1 MSPAPPPKPPDRHY
15 DFGKMNQVFAWS
27 SAALFVITVLMVFF
41 DYRQPWKR
49 FQSEFRD
56 LERQK
61 LAKEAESER
70 QRINQQEVT
79 QLRSDIGAEE
89 QVLAQHKQEI
99 AKLDKDL
106 AGFKAKVYAA
116 DASYR
121 QTKSLLDT
129 ARFHY
134 EEATQLGDA
143 SRIAKAKKEV
153 DELAATLR
161 EQKKTL
167 EEFSGQR
174 DRVAAELAAGQ
185 AKHKESEDK
194 LAALQK
200 GVDTAEKRIATLSKN
215 IDYFLLNAPLMDFLQ
230 PSLKVEQV
238 MLPGLYHDIN
248 FTKIDRVDRCMTCH
262 VATRRAGFDGADW
275 KEPLRS
281 HPRLDLFVG
290 DTSPHPYGRFGCTI
304 CHGGLDRATE
314 FSRAGHSPSSAAQQ
328 AEWQKTYGWQ
338 AQQFLDTPIMPAG
351 MAYAG
356 CVSCHAGAVWT
367 PQGEVQETGRELV
380 THLGC
385 YGCHKIDLPAYEGL
399 RKAGPSLR
407 RIAGKTSEAW
417 AYKWVE
423 APRDFHPTTWMPH
436 FFFQENIQG
445 DLNKERQRAEI
456 RAAVS
461 YLWDKSE
468 KPTYAAAPAG
478 DAASGKHLFETVGCT
493 GCHLLDGAAKRDD
506 YFPQINRM
514 HGPNLIRTGSKV
526 SSGWLYAWVKNPKQY
541 FPDTNMPNLRL
552 TDQEAADVVAYLM
565 SSRDPAYENLTLPGV
580 DGKVRDDLV
589 TGYLQA
595 TDTIEQSAA
604 KLAAMPEAERDVF
617 LGQATI
623 AKYGCYGCHD
633 IQGFE
638 TAKPIGTELSEEGS
652 KPLHLFDFGHVHD
665 VPLTRPDWIR
675 TKLLRPRVW
684 DEGKEL
690 VKDYGE
696 LYKMPNFGMSEREA
710 NAVLTNVLG
719 FTKESVVTARRA
731 AQRPSDAQLAD
742 GRKLVTRFNCQGCH
756 LIEGEGQA
764 IKTSI
769 TDPGLLPPN
778 LAAEGSRVQSGWLF
792 AFLHDPSRV
801 RLRPWLTA
809 RMPTFGFT
817 DEQLNTLVAYFAAR
831 DRTEPFLSEPQQG
844 AGREVAVGQVVFG
857 MLQCA
862 KCHPAGPDA
871 AKSAGGSAGDLAPSL
886 LLAHDRLRHDW
897 VPLWIRDPQSFIPG
911 TRMPSFFPSDG
922 KGHYQSPLSAQTLTS
937 PAVAAQR
944 SALLAQFADEAEM
957 DAYLRD
963 PDKVTQALRDYV
975 WSLGTPARSATAP

>member
-1 MSPAPPPKPPDRHY
+1 
-15 DFGKMNQVFAWS
+15 
-27 SAALFVITVLMVFF
+27 
-41 DYRQPWKR
+41 
-49 FQSEFRD
+49 
-56 LERQK
+56 
-61 LAKEAESER
+61 
-70 QRINQQEVT
+70 
-79 QLRSDIGAEE
+79 
-89 QVLAQHKQEI
+89 
-99 AKLDKDL
+99 
-106 AGFKAKVYAA
+106 
-116 DASYR
+116 
-121 QTKSLLDT
+121 
-129 ARFHY
+129 
-134 EEATQLGDA
+134 
-143 SRIAKAKKEV
+143 
-153 DELAATLR
+153 
-161 EQKKTL
+161 
-167 EEFSGQR
+167 
-174 DRVAAELAAGQ
+174 
-185 AKHKESEDK
+185 
-194 LAALQK
+194 
-200 GVDTAEKRIATLSKN
+200 
-215 IDYFLLNAPLMDFLQ
+215 
-230 PSLKVEQV
+230 
-238 MLPGLYHDIN
+238 
-248 FTKIDRVDRCMTCH
+248 
-262 VATRRAGFDGADW
+262 
-275 KEPLRS
+275 
-281 HPRLDLFVG
+281 
-290 DTSPHPYGRFGCTI
+290 
-304 CHGGLDRATE
+304 
-314 FSRAGHSPSSAAQQ
+314 
-328 AEWQKTYGWQ
+328 
-338 AQQFLDTPIMPAG
+338 
-351 MAYAG
+351 
-356 CVSCHAGAVWT
+356 
-367 PQGEVQETGRELV
+367 VQETGRELV

-399 RKAGPSLR
+399 RRPGPSLR
-407 RIAGKTSEAW
+407 RIAGKTNEAW

-456 RAAVS
+456 RAAVA

-468 KPTYAAAPAG
+468 KPAYPEAPAG
-478 DAASGKHLFETVGCT
+478 DAAAGKQLFETVGCT
-493 GCHLLDGAAKRDD
+493 GCHLLDGNAKRDD

-526 SSGWLYAWVKNPKQY
+526 SSGWLYAWVKDPKQY

-552 TDQEAADVVAYLM
+552 SDEEAADIVAYLM
-565 SSRDPAYENLTLPGV
+565 SSRDPAYENLAVPAV

-595 TDTIEQSAA
+595 TNTIEQSAA
-604 KLAAMPEAERDVF
+604 KLAAMPEAERDVY

-638 TAKPIGTELSEEGS
+638 SAKPIGTELSEEGS

-665 VPLTRPDWIR
+665 IPHTRPDWIR

-731 AQRPSDAQLAD
+731 AQRPSDAQLAE

-844 AGREVAVGQVVFG
+844 AAREVAVGQVVFG

-862 KCHPAGPDA
+862 KCHPAGAEA

-886 LLAHDRLRHDW
+886 LLARDRLRHDW

-937 PAVAAQR
+937 PAFTAQR

-975 WSLGTPARSATAP
+975 WSLGAPTRPATAP

>member
-27 SAALFVITVLMVFF
+27 AAALFVITVLMVFF

-61 LAKEAESER
+61 LAKEAEAER
-70 QRINQQEVT
+70 QRINQQELT
-79 QLRSDIGAEE
+79 QLHADITAEE
-89 QVLAQHKQEI
+89 QALAQHKQEA

-106 AGFKAKVYAA
+106 GGFKAKVYAA
-116 DASYR
+116 DAAYR

-134 EEATQLGDA
+134 EEAVQGGDA
-143 SRIAKAKKEV
+143 GHVEKAKKEV
-153 DELAATLR
+153 DELTDKLR
-161 EQKKTL
+161 EEKKTL
-167 EEFSGQR
+167 EDFSAQR
-174 DRVAAELAAGQ
+174 DAVAAELAARQ
-185 AKHKESEDK
+185 AKHKESEDR

-215 IDYFLLNAPLMDFLQ
+215 IDYFLLNAPLMDFLA

-262 VATRRAGFDGADW
+262 VATRRTGFEGEDW
-275 KEPLRS
+275 KEPLRT

-314 FSRAGHSPSSAAQQ
+314 FSRAGHSPASAEQQ
-328 AEWQKTYGWQ
+328 KSWEKAYGWE
-338 AQQFLDTPIMPAG
+338 AQKFLDTPIMPQG

-367 PQGEVQETGRELV
+367 PEGKSQETGRELI

-385 YGCHKIDLPAYEGL
+385 YGCHKIDLPAFEGL

-407 RIAGKTSEAW
+407 RIAGKTNEGW

-423 APRDFHPTTWMPH
+423 APRDFHPTTFMPH

-445 DLNKERQRAEI
+445 DVNKERQKAEI
-456 RAAVS
+456 RAAVA
-461 YLWDKSE
+461 YLWNKSE
-468 KPTYAAAPAG
+468 KPTYPDAPPG
-478 DAASGKHLFETVGCT
+478 DPASGRHLFETVGCT
-493 GCHLLDGAAKRDD
+493 GCHLQDANAKRDD
-506 YFPQINRM
+506 FFPQINRL

-526 SSGWLYAWVKNPKQY
+526 SPGWLYAWVKNPKQY

-552 TDQEAADVVAYLM
+552 TDQEAADIVAFLM
-565 SSRDPAYENLTLPGV
+565 SSRDPAYENLPLPAV

-595 TDTIEQSAA
+595 TNTIEQSAA
-604 KLAAMPEAERDVF
+604 KLASMSDGDRDVY

-633 IQGFE
+633 IAGFE
-638 TAKPIGTELSEEGS
+638 DSKPIGTELSEEGS

-665 VPLTRPDWIR
+665 VPHTRPDWIR
-675 TKLLRPRVW
+675 TKLLTPRVW
-684 DEGKEL
+684 DHGKEL

-710 NAVLTNVLG
+710 NAVLTDVLG
-719 FTKESVVTARRA
+719 FTKESVVSARRA

-742 GRKLVTRFNCQGCH
+742 GRRLVTRYNCQGCH
-756 LIEGEGQA
+756 LIEGEGHA

-792 AFLHDPSRV
+792 SFLHDPSRV
-801 RLRPWLTA
+801 RLRPWLTV

-831 DRTEPFLSEPQQG
+831 DRTEPFLSEPASG
-844 AGREVAVGQVVFG
+844 SSRDVAVGQVVFG

-862 KCHPAGPDA
+862 KCHPAGAEA

-922 KGHYQSPLSAQTLTS
+922 KGHYQSPLSAQTLAS
-937 PAVAAQR
+937 PAFTAQR
-944 SALLAQFADEAEM
+944 SALLQQFADEAEM
-957 DAYLRD
+957 DAFLRD

-975 WSLGTPARSATAP
+975 WTLSSPRPATAP